1 MLASRENHARMVEK
15 ESKKPTQQLEDVS
28 LIEGDATKVTKVG
41 AGLDSH
47 LKGKI
52 MEFLKQNADIFAWT
66 HKDMPGID
74 NKVIEHRLNVNPTRK
89 QVQQKQRVFAHK
101 RNKAVVE
108 EVEKLLTAG
117 FIREVYYPE
126 WLANVVMVKKSNV
139 KWRMCVDFTD
149 LNRACP
155 KDSFPLPMIDQL
167 VDSTTDHK
175 LLTFIDAFSS
185 YNQIRMN
192 KEVQE
197 KTTFVT
203 SQGQYYYRVMPFGL
217 KNARATY

>member
-1 MLASRENHARMVEK
+1 M
-15 ESKKPTQQLEDVS
+15 
-28 LIEGDATKVTKVG
+28 
-41 AGLDSH
+41 
-47 LKGKI
+47 
-52 MEFLKQNADIFAWT
+52 
-66 HKDMPGID
+66 
-74 NKVIEHRLNVNPTRK
+74 
-89 QVQQKQRVFAHK
+89 
-101 RNKAVVE
+101 E

-139 KWRMCVDFTD
+139 KWRMCVDFTN

-167 VDSTTDHK
+167 VDSTTNHK

-203 SQGQYYYRVMPFGL
+203 SQGQYCYRVMPFGL
-217 KNARATY
+217 KNAGATYQRLVNQMFSTCFWHENELIFGCSRRFHTLVMAALCL